1 MDSSHA
7 MGDTDSC
14 AGLWSNFVVL
24 HSSAEGRYRF
34 VRRETVIHN
43 LEYRNS
49 FPCLWNYVN
58 ASLWN
63 FNAWPWLFSQLRA
76 RSMME
81 REKGEEKADLAW
93 GQSLRSLVVG
103 QCRTFVCASVNAWQ
117 ARAGVQGM
125 WKYDCKIIIF
135 CVYTYT
141 RGLKLLHILILEN
154 YHAVLKMQIPV

>member
-1 MDSSHA
+1 MLKMDSSHA

-43 LEYRNS
+43 LEYQNS
-49 FPCLWNYVN
+49 FPCLWHYTLTPHSEIS
-58 ASLWN
+58 APDRDCS
-63 FNAWPWLFSQLRA
+63 
-76 RSMME
+76 RSCGQGQWWKE
-81 REKGEEKADLAW
+81 KKGEEKADLAW
-93 GQSLRSLVVG
+93 GQSLRSVVVG

-117 ARAGVQGM
+117 ARAGVQKM

-135 CVYTYT
+135 CVYT
-141 RGLKLLHILILEN
+141 RGSKLITFSF
-154 YHAVLKMQIPV
+154 